1 MKRKIHIKII
11 IAVFFIFLLI
21 CGYFYR
27 SVKEESENQSEQINT
42 AAISAAMDAI
52 NRYAPEVHY
61 KDDIDG
67 WTVIESQNGNA
78 TVWAPNIYGKIYV
91 MMKFDGNNYIPYTIG
106 VNGDKKLDISLNTTI
121 STNEH
126 DSSHELAEQSA
137 IDCLSAYYSGEDIY
151 STSINGTKIEVEI
164 MSPYSAS
171 DSAPEDWATIQSTLQ
186 QACSDLQSSMA
197 DFDIQTAILYFI
209 DSEENNLLTVM
220 NGKIGYDAFGGEY
233 ASTTDNPPTI
243 SLEEFEAIQTGM
255 SYQEVFD
262 IVGSRGTVLSEVDV
276 GLGDEYYTAVYYWD
290 GEGSLGANAN
300 ITFQGGKVSAKAQFG
315 LE

>member
-1 MKRKIHIKII
+1 MKIKLVCIVSVL
-11 IAVFFIFLLI
+11 ALLTS
-21 CGYFYR
+21 CAPRGGTS
-27 SVKEESENQSEQINT
+27 SVSSPDVSQEPTPASASSSSTSAPSEE
-42 AAISAAMDAI
+42 D
-52 NRYAPEVHY
+52 
-61 KDDIDG
+61 
-67 WTVIESQNGNA
+67 
-78 TVWAPNIYGKIYV
+78 
-91 MMKFDGNNYIPYTIG
+91 
-106 VNGDKKLDISLNTTI
+106 
-121 STNEH
+121 
-126 DSSHELAEQSA
+126 LAEQSA

-186 QACSDLQSSMA
+186 QASSDLQSSMA
-197 DFDIQTAILYFI
+197 EFDIQTAILYFI

-233 ASTTDNPPTI
+233 ASATDNPPTI